1 MPPLAFFPKGSW
13 CIIKGHGQ
21 KMPRRK
27 GRGLTSCCIEKIWRW
42 VAIQLLSCVQLSAT
56 PWTAAHQASLSFT
69 ISWSLLKLMT
79 IELVMPSNQ
88 ETLKSLLQHHNLK
101 ASILCIWL
109 LIGHCS
115 SCCHLLT
122 IYPHTCVCL
131 VAQLCPTLSDLMD
144 CSPPGSSVYGD
155 SPGKNTGVGCHALLQ
170 GIFPTQGSNPG
181 LLHCMW
187 ILYHLSH
194 QGSSLIPTYYTHS
207 GEGRIIEY
215 CCYWKGCRVI
225 YLRTLNRAGNLFKF
239 FFKNSFFKKILSTFL
254 LGILPFYKK
263 S

>member
-1 MPPLAFFPKGSW
+1 MD
-13 CIIKGHGQ
+13 
-21 KMPRRK
+21 RK
-27 GRGLTSCCIEKIWRW
+27 CLIEKVEGWHP
-42 VAIQLLSCVQLSAT
+42 AALKKSGGELLFSCYVVSDSAT

-69 ISWSLLKLMT
+69 ISWSLFKLMT

-88 ETLKSLLQHHNLK
+88 DTLKSLLQHNNLK
-101 ASILCIWL
+101 ALILCIWL
-109 LIGHCS
+109 LTGHFS

-122 IYPHTCVCL
+122 IYPCVCL
-131 VAQLCPTLSDLMD
+131 VAQLCPTLWDLMD
-144 CSPPGSSVYGD
+144 CSPPGSSVCGD

-181 LLHCMW
+181 LPHCMW

-194 QGSSLIPTYYTHS
+194 QGSSLILTYYTHS
-207 GEGRIIEY
+207 EEGRIIEY

-225 YLRTLNRAGNLFKF
+225 YLKTLNRAGNLFKNF
-239 FFKNSFFKKILSTFL
+239 FLISFFKKILSTFL